1 MYLINEYFSQGNAWS
16 SPTPTMGQLLQH
28 QQQQFTAWSNQQQ
41 PNQVRSPPPLGQD
54 LQAMLHSAARLHERG
69 VLTANQLGLANKCIV
84 DRNVEMMQAIQDF
97 DMDGGERLWV
107 AIRRVLST
115 SMTGGAGSG
124 VGGGSGNGVHDGAGG
139 GSGGS
144 FSNAPMISTM
154 HSGSF
159 VGLPGLPR
167 LPSFGDLGMSGG
179 VMGGSM
185 GGMHNSSMHSIG
197 GMMQV
202 SASYYILF
210 YLRVIIF
217 TGWFLFHMIV

>member
-1 MYLINEYFSQGNAWS
+1 
-16 SPTPTMGQLLQH
+16 
-28 QQQQFTAWSNQQQ
+28 
-41 PNQVRSPPPLGQD
+41 
-54 LQAMLHSAARLHERG
+54 MLHSAARLHERG

-124 VGGGSGNGVHDGAGG
+124 VGGGSGSNGVHDGAGG
-139 GSGGS
+139 GTRSGGS

-202 SASYYILF
+202 SASYYLSIILPSYF
-210 YLRVIIF
+210 F
-217 TGWFLFHMIV
+217 MIK